1 MTHSQ
6 IDCGVHAERCLFGR
20 ESLAS
25 AQYIVLVSGAGLL
38 MADVA
43 QRLLAAQ
50 GRVVWFTHREE
61 MRSQVPRHHLTGV
74 HKDVCGEEAKQVHT

>member
-6 IDCGVHAERCLFGR
+6 IDCGVDAERCFFGR

-25 AQYIVLVSGAGLL
+25 AQDIVLVSSAGLL

-50 GRVVWFTHREE
+50 CREVWFTHREE
-61 MRSQVPRHHLTGV
+61 MRGQVPRDHLPGV
-74 HKDVCGEEAKQVHT
+74 HKDVRGEEAKQVHT

>member
-1 MTHSQ
+1 MTYSQ
-6 IDCGVHAERCLFGR
+6 IDCSVHAERCFFGR

-25 AQYIVLVSGAGLL
+25 AEYIIFVSIAGLL

-50 GRVVWFTHREE
+50 GRVVWLTHREE
-61 MRSQVPRHHLTGV
+61 MRGQVARNHLTGV